1 MTTTAPTG
9 IRGGSAADSRP
20 PSPAGPPVPAWARS
34 TLYDQA
40 QVDALN
46 RLAFRFLRC
55 ALAYFAVGVTLGGL
69 MFLGLVSLPMFVH
82 VHLNLFGFVLML
94 VFGMVFKL
102 VPPMFVRRQ
111 GLFSLR
117 MARAQFWLA
126 NLGLI
131 GMVVTY
137 ALPVR
142 QESRAVWAVAGGSAM
157 AAVAAC
163 YLFIINVYLTL
174 RGAGAPDPFPPAPPA
189 RGVGGD

>member
-1 MTTTAPTG
+1 M
-9 IRGGSAADSRP
+9 
-20 PSPAGPPVPAWARS
+20 
-34 TLYDQA
+34 
-40 QVDALN
+40 DATN

-55 ALAYFAVGVTLGGL
+55 AMAYLAVGVTLGGL

-82 VHLNLFGFVLML
+82 AHLNLFGFVLML

-117 MARAQFWLA
+117 MAQAQFWLA

-137 ALPVR
+137 AMPVR
-142 QESRAVWAVAGGSAM
+142 QESRAVWAAAAASAL

-163 YLFIINVYLTL
+163 YLFIINVFLTL
-174 RGAGAPDPFPPAPPA
+174 RGAGAPDPFLPGPPA
-189 RGVGGD
+189 RAAGGS

>member
-1 MTTTAPTG
+1 MKP
-9 IRGGSAADSRP
+9 RHLEVVRP
-20 PSPAGPPVPAWARS
+20 AAWARS

-46 RLAFRFLRC
+46 RIAFRFVRC
-55 ALAYFAVGVTLGGL
+55 ALVYFALGVTLGGL
-69 MFLGLVSLPMFVH
+69 MFLGLVSLPAFLH

-111 GLFSLR
+111 GLYSLG

-131 GMVVTY
+131 GMLVTY

-142 QESRAVWAVAGGSAM
+142 QESRAVWAAAGASAL

-163 YLFIINVYLTL
+163 YLFVINVYLTL
-174 RGAGAPDPFPPAPPA
+174 RGAGGPETAPADAAAPGAPS
-189 RGVGGD
+189 